1 MKKLH
6 HALLYFISL
15 FILNLINIFFL
26 FKSIISFNNDKS
38 EDNIVILI
46 CFILLLIMNSYQLLS
61 IYNSRNNKENNISSL
76 LYDKNNIL
84 QKNVYIAINV
94 LLVIIILGLILNFIL
109 LFNKD
114 LFLTNLPYN
123 LKLLIN
129 NFFFLILINI
139 VFIDLYIKVK

>member
-26 FKSIISFNNDKS
+26 FKSIITFNNDKS

-61 IYNSRNNKENNISSL
+61 IYNSKNNKENNISSL